1 MYNEIMKLLKLVNEN
16 GIGEEEV
23 KIFKYRRVAR
33 VIAFDKEGKIALVHA
48 KIKGYY
54 ALPGGGVKEDESLEE
69 GAVREARE
77 EAGCDIKITGEVGI
91 VKEYLKIK
99 ELINEQFCY
108 LADVVGEKHTLNL
121 DQYETEQ
128 GMEVIWVSVD
138 EAISLLKTNTQES
151 QDIVFLNQIVL
162 SE

>member
-1 MYNEIMKLLKLVNEN
+1 MKLLNLVNYDDVTED
-16 GIGEEEV
+16 EV
-23 KIFKYRRVAR
+23 GNFKYRRVAR
-33 VIAFDKEGKIALVHA
+33 VVAFDKDGKIALVHA

-69 GAVREARE
+69 GAIREARE
-77 EAGCDIKITGEVGI
+77 EAGCDVRITGEVGI

-108 LADVVGEKHTLNL
+108 LAEVVGEKHTLRL
-121 DQYETEQ
+121 DNYESEQ

-138 EAISLLKTNTQES
+138 EAISFLNTNTQES
-151 QDIVFLNQIVL
+151 QDVVFLKQIVL